1 MNITC
6 VQEKFKRA
14 LFYVERAVAK
24 NPTLPILEYLLVE
37 GTKSGVKL
45 SATNLEIGVVAEV
58 SAKIDTEGK
67 VALPVRLLM
76 NFVQNIPSSET
87 ITLVL
92 EEDGVHVECRSGSSV
107 ARIKSVDTQDFPIIP
122 QTTDDVI
129 LDIDTSVFRSVLP
142 RVLTCVSTNQTRPEL
157 TGVNILL
164 EEECLSFAA
173 TDVFRLFEQQIPFPK
188 NEQNKQYRE
197 FSQNTSS
204 IIVPQHA
211 MAEVQRITGDMSG
224 KIRITISENQIF
236 FSLDTVRLV
245 SRLIDGKYPEYRQI
259 IPREFQTAVLVE
271 KEELVRAVKLA
282 SVFSQKNQQ
291 EVLLDVQPQSQ
302 QLIVS
307 AQSQESGSNKTSV
320 SISASGEAVS
330 VVLNPRFLLDGVATV
345 KSETVALSLND
356 ASAPVVIRSYNK
368 KEDLADESST
378 YIVMPIKN

>member
-1 MNITC
+1 
-6 VQEKFKRA
+6 
-14 LFYVERAVAK
+14 
-24 NPTLPILEYLLVE
+24 
-37 GTKSGVKL
+37 
-45 SATNLEIGVVAEV
+45 
-58 SAKIDTEGK
+58 
-67 VALPVRLLM
+67 
-76 NFVQNIPSSET
+76 
-87 ITLVL
+87 
-92 EEDGVHVECRSGSSV
+92 
-107 ARIKSVDTQDFPIIP
+107 
-122 QTTDDVI
+122 
-129 LDIDTSVFRSVLP
+129 
-142 RVLTCVSTNQTRPEL
+142 
-157 TGVNILL
+157 
-164 EEECLSFAA
+164 
-173 TDVFRLFEQQIPFPK
+173 
-188 NEQNKQYRE
+188 
-197 FSQNTSS
+197 
-204 IIVPQHA
+204 
-211 MAEVQRITGDMSG
+211 MSG